1 MAKKEYDWL
10 NGAELLDHTKRKL
23 KILEDYLFDYL
34 TIRCQLPRQQ
44 KFRLAIVDGFAGGG
58 HYRCGSAGSPIVF
71 IQGLERALTKIN
83 IDRVV
88 QGLGE
93 IELECLLV
101 LNDQDAGVVELLKT
115 NCAPLLDEIKTQSLK
130 LYVQPVYMEET
141 FEAAYPKIKD
151 LIQTGRYRNV
161 LFNLDQCGV
170 SQINLETVLDIMN
183 VSPSVEIFYTFMVK
197 SLLAYLSKNDPRLLA
212 SQLKTLHVSASEQTK
227 LHEGKSNDEW
237 MGAAERLVFENF
249 RRFAR
254 YVSPFSINNPDGWRY
269 WLIHFSNSYRAR
281 QAYNIVL
288 HDNASAQAHF
298 GRSGLNMLSYDPR
311 DDEGQAYL
319 FDTSGRQN
327 ARDQLMYDI
336 PRLVTDQ
343 GDAIGVEAFYERIYN
358 LTPAHRDDIHTA
370 IDNNPDLEVITPFR
384 GKRQKSTTISARDT
398 LKLKRQKSFSFLVSS
413 VVPKSGK
420 ELSGRPSAPAERQVV
435 LFADTCR
442 NPTTCLIE
450 VWFSP
455 GKHEFSIMLQ

>member
-23 KILEDYLFDYL
+23 KILDDYLFDYL
-34 TIRCQLPRQQ
+34 TIRCQLPQQQ

-58 HYRCGSAGSPIVF
+58 RYRCGSAGSPIVF
-71 IQGLERALTKIN
+71 IQGLERALNKIN
-83 IDRVV
+83 IDRAV

-93 IELECLLV
+93 IELECLLI
-101 LNDQDAGVVELLKT
+101 LNDRDADVVELLKT
-115 NCAPLLDEIKTQSLK
+115 NCAPLLAAIKTQSPK
-130 LYVQPVYMEET
+130 LHVQPVFMAET
-141 FEAAYPKIKD
+141 FERAYPGIKA
-151 LIQTGRYRNV
+151 LIQRGRYRSV

-170 SQINLETVLDIMN
+170 SQINLDTVLNIMN
-183 VSPSVEIFYTFMVK
+183 VSPSVEIFYTFVVK
-197 SLLAYLSKNDPRLLA
+197 SLLAYLSKNNPTLLA
-212 SQLKTLHVSASEQTK
+212 SQLRALDVSASEQTK
-227 LHEGKSNDEW
+227 LHEGKSNDAW

-249 RRFAR
+249 HRFAR

-281 QAYNIVL
+281 QAYNMVL
-288 HDNASAQAHF
+288 HANASMQAHF

-343 GDAIGVEAFYERIYN
+343 GDAIGVEAFYEGIYN

-370 IDNNPDLEVITPFR
+370 IGNNPDLEVFTPSG
-384 GKRQKSTTISARDT
+384 GKRQKSTTISAGDT
-398 LKLKRQKSFSFLVSS
+398 LKLKSQKSFFPMFPPLPS
-413 VVPKSGK
+413 K
-420 ELSGRPSAPAERQVV
+420 GRGS
-435 LFADTCR
+435 
-442 NPTTCLIE
+442 
-450 VWFSP
+450 
-455 GKHEFSIMLQ
+455 

>member
-10 NGAELLDHTKRKL
+10 NGAELLDHTRRKL
-23 KILEDYLFDYL
+23 KILDDYLFDYL
-34 TIRCQLPRQQ
+34 TIRCQRPQQQ

-58 HYRCGSAGSPIVF
+58 RYRCGSAGSPIVL
-71 IQGLERALTKIN
+71 IQGLERALSKIN
-83 IDRVV
+83 IDRAV
-88 QGLGE
+88 QGLGVM
-93 IELECLLV
+93 ELECLLIF
-101 LNDQDAGVVELLKT
+101 NDRDTDVVELLKS
-115 NCAPLLDEIKTQSLK
+115 NCAPLLAAIKTQSPTLH
-130 LYVQPVYMEET
+130 LQPVFLSEP
-141 FEAAYPKIKD
+141 FERAYPGIKA
-151 LIQTGRYRNV
+151 LIQQGRYRSV

-183 VSPSVEIFYTFMVK
+183 VSPSVEIFYTFMVR
-197 SLLAYLSKNDPRLLA
+197 SLLTFLSKNNPRLLA
-212 SQLKTLHVSASEQTK
+212 SQLKALDVSESEQTK
-227 LHEGKSNDEW
+227 LHEGKSNDIW

-249 RRFAR
+249 HRFAR

-281 QAYNIVL
+281 QAYNMVL

-327 ARDQLMYDI
+327 ARDQLMHDI
-336 PRLVTDQ
+336 PRLVTDH
-343 GDAIGVEAFYERIYN
+343 GDAIGVEAFYEGIYN

-370 IDNNPDLEVITPFR
+370 IGENPDLEVYTPAG

-398 LKLKRQKSFSFLVSS
+398 LRLKSQKSFF
-413 VVPKSGK
+413 PM
-420 ELSGRPSAPAERQVV
+420 
-435 LFADTCR
+435 F
-442 NPTTCLIE
+442 PTL
-450 VWFSP
+450 P
-455 GKHEFSIMLQ
+455 LK

>member
-23 KILEDYLFDYL
+23 KILEDYLFNYL
-34 TIRCQLPRQQ
+34 TIRCQLPQRQ

-58 HYRCGSAGSPIVF
+58 RYRCGSAGSPIIF
-71 IQGLERALTKIN
+71 IQGLMRALTKIN

-93 IELECLLV
+93 IELECLLI
-101 LNDQDAGVVELLKT
+101 LNDQDADVVELLKT
-115 NCAPLLDEIKTQSLK
+115 NCAPLLADIKTQSPK
-130 LYVQPVYMEET
+130 LHVQPLFMAET
-141 FEAAYPKIKD
+141 FETAYPEIKA
-151 LIQTGRYRNV
+151 LIQQGRYRSV

-170 SQINLETVLDIMN
+170 SQIKLEIVLDIMN

-197 SLLAYLSKNDPRLLA
+197 SLLAYLSKNNPRLLA
-212 SQLKTLHVSASEQTK
+212 SQLKALEISTSEQAK

-249 RRFAR
+249 HRFAR
-254 YVSPFSINNPDGWRY
+254 YVSPFSINNPEGWRY
-269 WLIHFSNSYRAR
+269 WLIHFSKSYRAR

-288 HDNASAQAHF
+288 HDNATAQAHF

-311 DDEGQAYL
+311 DDKGQAYL
-319 FDTSGRQN
+319 FDISDRQN
-327 ARDQLMYDI
+327 ARDQLMNDI

-343 GDAIGVEAFYERIYN
+343 GDAIGVEAFYEGIYN

-370 IDNNPDLEVITPFR
+370 IGNNPDLEVFTPSG
-384 GKRQKSTTISARDT
+384 GKRQKWTTISAGDT
-398 LKLKRQKSFSFLVSS
+398 LKLKSQKSFFPMFPPLLPSR
-413 VVPKSGK
+413 
-420 ELSGRPSAPAERQVV
+420 GR
-435 LFADTCR
+435 
-442 NPTTCLIE
+442 N
-450 VWFSP
+450 
-455 GKHEFSIMLQ
+455 

>member
-23 KILEDYLFDYL
+23 KILDDYLFDYL
-34 TIRCQLPRQQ
+34 TIRCQLPQQQ

-58 HYRCGSAGSPIVF
+58 RYRCGSAGSPIVF
-71 IQGLERALTKIN
+71 IRGPERALTKIN
-83 IDRVV
+83 IDRSV

-93 IELECLLV
+93 IELECLLI
-101 LNDQDAGVVELLKT
+101 LNDRDGDVVELLKR
-115 NCAPLLDEIKTQSLK
+115 NCAPLLAAIKTQTPK
-130 LYVQPVYMEET
+130 LHVQPVFMVET
-141 FEAAYPKIKD
+141 FEKAYPEIKA
-151 LIQTGRYRNV
+151 LIQRGRYRSV

-170 SQINLETVLDIMN
+170 SQINLDTVLDIMN
-183 VSPSVEIFYTFMVK
+183 VSSSVEIFYTFMVK
-197 SLLAYLSKNDPRLLA
+197 SLLAYLSKNNPTRLA
-212 SQLKTLHVSASEQTK
+212 SQLKALDVSASEQTK
-227 LHEGKSNDEW
+227 LHEGTSNDEW

-249 RRFAR
+249 HRFAR

-281 QAYNIVL
+281 QVYNMVL

-327 ARDQLMYDI
+327 ARDQLIYDI

-343 GDAIGVEAFYERIYN
+343 GDAIGVEAFYEGIYN
-358 LTPAHRDDIHTA
+358 LTPAHRDDIHSA
-370 IDNNPDLEVITPFR
+370 ISNNPDLEVFTPSG
-384 GKRQKSTTISARDT
+384 GKRQKSTTISAGDT
-398 LKLKRQKSFSFLVSS
+398 LKMKSQKSFFPMFPPLP
-413 VVPKSGK
+413 PKRK
-420 ELSGRPSAPAERQVV
+420 
-435 LFADTCR
+435 
-442 NPTTCLIE
+442 
-450 VWFSP
+450 
-455 GKHEFSIMLQ
+455 